1 MSNFYEGYN
10 EHVEDMINMPKRG
23 ECPITPRMIYV
34 VSTQLFHS
42 PLGNQQF
49 NHYPMKLPTHQLC
62 DFVDMLHDEYG
73 EYLVNVYNMP
83 ERGIDY
89 ERAEQLSGFDMV
101 NTTLR
106 VRKYNRTT
114 KVLNGTTAST
124 TILNNSFLIST
135 DIFHSPLG
143 NQQFNH
149 YPMKLP
155 SKPLC
160 DFLDMIYAEYS
171 DCLENIYNLPE
182 RGTCPILPLEV
193 HTIDKVFPAKSI
205 PPFVPK
211 GLWKAFIIFT
221 LHDEEV
227 VRLMW
232 MIKYVTTT
240 FPFSRAVTSAFQS
253 PLGITCD
260 TTSCGKAKSIISTVR
275 GEIGHSPIA
284 GRLVID
290 FVCFP

>member
-1 MSNFYEGYN
+1 MLNIWAVLVISA
-10 EHVEDMINMPKRG
+10 V
-23 ECPITPRMIYV
+23 
-34 VSTQLFHS
+34 
-42 PLGNQQF
+42 PLLALQ
-49 NHYPMKLPTHQLC
+49 
-62 DFVDMLHDEYG
+62 
-73 EYLVNVYNMP
+73 
-83 ERGIDY
+83 IDY
-89 ERAEQLSGFDMV
+89 ERAEQLSGFDMI

-114 KVLNGTTAST
+114 KVLNGTTASS

-221 LHDEEV
+221 LNDEEV

-232 MIKYVTTT
+232 MIKV
-240 FPFSRAVTSAFQS
+240 SN
-253 PLGITCD
+253 
-260 TTSCGKAKSIISTVR
+260 
-275 GEIGHSPIA
+275 
-284 GRLVID
+284 D
-290 FVCFP
+290 FA